1 MKKSMLVMLAML
13 IGIGLIASEAVQEQ
27 LPDKTIELSFS
38 LDYTTPYGVPK
49 VDEEGNPVL
58 DEHGNPVIAFE
69 MKRKKEFPIFRVVTK
84 DGSTNAYWLSVGQ
97 NGEIVQIPYEGK
109 QAIAA
114 LPMASSEK
122 TYKRPTDGGFHGTIC
137 LEYTVERGLGLSPVK
152 CTLAGH
158 YVTSG
163 ITKGKNPLYGNST
176 LGSLIGF
183 GSNDTG
189 IAPEVAQLPVYG
201 TFSMTY
207 NEKPYRDKQ
216 AKQTLQKACF
226 ATDYAEYPD
235 TPFVTSRFAPRKL
248 TRYYLCDVNYAT
260 PYGVYELDANK
271 KPILDEK
278 GSPFVKFTIDFK
290 RKSRELLK
298 FDFNEDGT
306 ADVYRVKKFN
316 KNNSNQYV
324 AEWLPFGKLFYL
336 KMTNDNVLGFITY
349 ETTVEDRG
357 IGITPAN
364 CKGFVIVEKF
374 TLSQGQRIPTS
385 LFLAPKNMEGGGIV
399 GISGGS
405 DDGAWGLVESPLNLE
420 PEHIL
425 PVWTGRHTDFIK
437 GPVTLTNTQILKFVK
452 SGTGW

>member
-1 MKKSMLVMLAML
+1 MLV
-13 IGIGLIASEAVQEQ
+13 GIGLMASDAVQEQ
-27 LPDKTIELSFS
+27 LPDKTVELSFS
-38 LDYTTPYGVPK
+38 LEYTTPYGVPK
-49 VDEEGNPVL
+49 VDEDGNPVL
-58 DEHGNPVIAFE
+58 DEQGNPVIAFE
-69 MKRKKEFPIFRVVTK
+69 MKRKKEFPILRIVTK
-84 DGSTNAYWLSVGQ
+84 DGSTTAYWLSVGQ
-97 NGEIVQIPYEGK
+97 NGEIVQVPYEGR
-109 QAIAA
+109 QAIAV

-122 TYKRPTDGGFHGTIC
+122 TYKRPMDGGCHGTIC
-137 LEYTVERGLGLSPVK
+137 LEYTVERGLGLSPAK

-163 ITKGKNPLYGNST
+163 ITKGRNPLYGNST

-201 TFSMTY
+201 VFSMTY

-216 AKQTLQKACF
+216 AKQVLQKADF
-226 ATDYAEYPD
+226 ATNYAEYPK
-235 TPFVTSRFAPRKL
+235 TSAVNRTTPRKL

-260 PYGVYELDANK
+260 PYGVYLLDENK

-278 GSPFVKFTIDFK
+278 GSPFVEFEINMKCKT
-290 RKSRELLK
+290 RELLK

-306 ADVYRVKKFN
+306 ADISRVKKFN
-316 KNNSNQYV
+316 KDNRNRYV
-324 AEWLPFGKLFYL
+324 AEWLPFGKLVYL
-336 KMTNDNVLGFITY
+336 PMTDGNVLGFITY

-364 CKGFVIVEKF
+364 CKGFLIVEKF

-385 LFLAPKNMEGGGIV
+385 LFLAPKNMDGGGIV

-405 DDGAWGLVESPLNLE
+405 DDGAWGLVDEPLDLK

-425 PVWTGRHTDFIK
+425 PVFTGRHTDFIK
-437 GPVTLTNTQILKFVK
+437 GPVTLNNTQILKFVK
-452 SGTGW
+452 SGTSW

>member
-1 MKKSMLVMLAML
+1 MKKNMFVVLAML
-13 IGIGLIASEAVQEQ
+13 IGIGLLASDAVQEQ
-27 LPDKTIELSFS
+27 LEDKTVELSFS

-49 VDEEGNPVL
+49 VDEDGNPVL
-58 DEHGNPVIAFE
+58 DAEGNPVIAFE

-84 DGSTNAYWLSVGQ
+84 DGNTTAYWLSLGQ
-97 NGEIVQIPYEGK
+97 NGEIVQTVYEGR
-109 QAIAA
+109 QSIAV
-114 LPMASSEK
+114 LPMSSSEK
-122 TYKRPTDGGFHGTIC
+122 TYKRPTDGGCHGVIC
-137 LEYTVERGLGLSPVK
+137 LEYTVDRGLGLSPVK

-158 YVTSG
+158 FTTNG
-163 ITKGKNPLYGNST
+163 IIKGKNPLYANAT

-189 IAPEVAQLPVYG
+189 IAQEVTQLPVYG

-207 NEKPYRDKQ
+207 NEKPYKDKN
-216 AKQTLQKACF
+216 AKKVLQKACF

-235 TPFVTSRFAPRKL
+235 TPFVTSRVAPRKL
-248 TRYYLCDVNYAT
+248 TEYYLCDVNYAT
-260 PYGVYELDANK
+260 PYGVYALDANK

-278 GSPFVKFTIDFK
+278 GSPFVEFTIDFK

-298 FDFNEDGT
+298 FDFNVDGT
-306 ADVYRVKKFN
+306 ADVYRVKKYN
-316 KNNSNQYV
+316 KNNRNQYV
-324 AEWLPFGKLFYL
+324 AEWIPFGKLFYL
-336 KMTNDNVLGFITY
+336 KMTNGNVLGFITY

-374 TLSQGQRIPTS
+374 LMSQGQRIPTS

-399 GISGGS
+399 GFSSGS

-425 PVWTGRHTDFIK
+425 PVFPGRHTDFIK

-452 SGTGW
+452 SGTGF